1 MAKRTRFSYFQQLIT
16 VLIPLISCFLLTI
29 LGTSFEKINNNKSLQ
44 PQQINFYP
52 ESAVTLPPK
61 VVLYTKISLPVAL
74 ETAYTAYQPA
84 TSTTPAQLVVAGN
97 DPTGKCYLF
106 TVNLSTDQVTQVW
119 SGLTENTT
127 NSSTVW
133 CGLVQYSAYAVPPAP
148 VMIAMFQNGD
158 IDYIGLN
165 STTLAQN
172 GTQYILIQGSGSIYP
187 LFNASGGIY
196 AVPISGTTYV
206 YYQVCVH
213 NSTGS
218 ACALNSTDYYQIDQL
233 NTSTGQITTA
243 TIPYSLTSGTIYGGT
258 NASNDMYDLST
269 NSIVTCDDSWTN
281 PNNFN
286 NVAAYC
292 AAFSIPSLQLN
303 TTNYSN
309 GEIIG
314 FVQGQQQATYTSA
327 SNGLSAISFIGNSQN
342 AYILYTGSLP
352 SASTGNELYL
362 ANFPNPQIND
372 EIQGG
377 FSGFAWATNVNAN
390 GSCYTVSTIGQLGNL
405 KTPLPYNLPYDYL
418 DSPLNTPNLAIY
430 VQNSTYGINKLTTNN
445 FTITGVFPTNVVY
458 PGCNSDTSWPAN
470 EEIQSLP
477 IDAGFDFAT
486 NPVQLSLLSPLT
498 DVPSCGTNI
507 DCIAEGVSTVPGY
520 NNTTSPLVSE
530 IELFTIQPAQNSSS
544 AMMSAITAGTLS
556 FTPPSALSWS
566 ATLTGLDLNLPTLGA
581 TTVDDATGSG
591 AGWHLSAQM
600 TAFTTSTTPTYTLD
614 PNGQPLTISGSTL
627 TSPPS
632 ATCATNATC
641 TVSLPGTTVTYPAAL
656 PITTTVPN
664 QTGPYAVFYS
674 SQQKSGIG
682 AVNLA
687 TYWNLFV
694 PANTYA
700 GTYKSTIDVEVASGP

>member
-1 MAKRTRFSYFQQLIT
+1 
-16 VLIPLISCFLLTI
+16 
-29 LGTSFEKINNNKSLQ
+29 
-44 PQQINFYP
+44 
-52 ESAVTLPPK
+52 
-61 VVLYTKISLPVAL
+61 VLYTKISLPVTL
-74 ETAYTAYQPA
+74 ETPYTAYQPA
-84 TSTTPAQLVVAGN
+84 TNTTPAQLVVAGN
-97 DPTGKCYLF
+97 DLTGKCYLF

-187 LFNASGGIY
+187 LFNPSTGIY

-243 TIPYSLTSGTIYGGT
+243 TIPYSLTSGTIFGGT

-269 NSIVTCDDSWTN
+269 NSIVTCDDSWAN

-286 NVAAYC
+286 SVAAYC

-309 GEIIG
+309 GEITN
-314 FVQGQQQATYTSA
+314 FWQGQQQATYTSA
-327 SNGLSAISFIGNSQN
+327 SNGLSAISYIGNSQN
-342 AYILYTGSLP
+342 AYTFYTGSLP

-362 ANFPNPQIND
+362 ANFANPQIND

-377 FSGFAWATNVNAN
+377 FSGVAWATNLNAN
-390 GSCYTVSTIGQLGNL
+390 GSCYTVSTIDQLGNL
-405 KTPLPYNLPYDYL
+405 NTPLPYNFPYDYVNA
-418 DSPLNTPNLAIY
+418 PFNTPNLAIY
-430 VQNSTYGINKLTTNN
+430 VQNSSYYNGSTSSI
-445 FTITGVFPTNVVY
+445 FTITHVFPTTVVY
-458 PGCNSDTSWPAN
+458 PGCSSDTSWPAN

-486 NPVQLSLLSPLT
+486 NPLSLSLLSPLT
-498 DVPSCGTNI
+498 YVPSCAANI
-507 DCIAEGVSTVPGY
+507 DCIAEGVTTNPGY
-520 NNTTSPLVSE
+520 NNTTSSAVSE

-544 AMMSAITAGTLS
+544 AIMSAISTGTLS

-581 TTVDDATGSG
+581 TTVDDSTGSG

-600 TAFTTSTTPTYTLD
+600 TATGGTVTTLPVLLNSRKGRPSCVFACLD
-614 PNGQPLTISGSTL
+614 KPSKYVIS
-627 TSPPS
+627 
-632 ATCATNATC
+632 
-641 TVSLPGTTVTYPAAL
+641 TVSG
-656 PITTTVPN
+656 
-664 QTGPYAVFYS
+664 
-674 SQQKSGIG
+674 QKSGFRSLGGCVSDEAALWTVISG
-682 AVNLA
+682 MRPSSTPVV
-687 TYWNLFV
+687 F
-694 PANTYA
+694 
-700 GTYKSTIDVEVASGP
+700 GT